1 MWDPVR
7 NVYATLV
14 LKMKIMQD
22 DTNPFNKKFIFL
34 PKNVEISQLKVLKG
48 SEEMEMEQMMI

>member
-34 PKNVEISQLKVLKG
+34 PKNIEISQLKVLKG
-48 SEEMEMEQMMI
+48 TEEMEME

>member
-7 NVYATLV
+7 NVYATFV

-22 DTNPFNKKFIFL
+22 DTNPWNKKFIFL
-34 PKNVEISQLKVLKG
+34 PKNIEISQLKVMKG
-48 SEEMEMEQMMI
+48 DEVVEMEQMMI